1 MTVRLIAHR
10 GASAYAPA
18 NTPAAVTAAAAHG
31 ATDVEIDLHQTAD
44 GQLVVTHDALHGTR
58 FISEM
63 TLCDL
68 AAVQRDAGHPTVRL
82 SEIVETA
89 ADAGLGLYLDVK
101 QLLPGGIEVLA
112 AAIAD
117 HGTLEHTVFA
127 SFRADLA
134 LEAKRRAD
142 LTTSVLFHDP
152 GLDLNSLVACTGCDF
167 LHPCFDVFGDPLAH
181 FTPAWLDR
189 ARRTGAGIITW
200 NTNSD
205 EVADAV
211 LEMGVDGI
219 CADDPAMLVRAVSRR
234 ATSPT
239 RG

>member
-1 MTVRLIAHR
+1 MSVRLIAHR
-10 GASAYAPA
+10 GASADAPA
-18 NTPAAVTAAAAHG
+18 NTPEAVTAAAAHG

-44 GQLVVTHDALHGTR
+44 GHVVVTHDALHGTR

-63 TLCDL
+63 TIRDF
-68 AAVQRDAGHPTVRL
+68 ATSQDDAGHPTVRL
-82 SEIVETA
+82 VDVVHA
-89 ADAGLGLYLDVK
+89 ASDAGLGLYLDVK
-101 QLLPGGIEVLA
+101 QLLPGGIETVADVVDRSA
-112 AAIAD
+112 ARD
-117 HGTLEHTVFA
+117 RTVFA

-134 LEAKRRAD
+134 LEAKRLTD

-200 NTNSD
+200 NTTSE

>member
-1 MTVRLIAHR
+1 MSIRLIAHR

-18 NTPAAVTAAAAHG
+18 NTPEAVTAAAAHG
-31 ATDVEIDLHQTAD
+31 ASDVEIDLHQTAD
-44 GQLVVTHDALHGTR
+44 GHLVVTHDALHGTQ
-58 FISEM
+58 FISEV
-63 TLCDL
+63 TLRDF
-68 AAVQRDAGHPTVRL
+68 AAVQSDAGHPTVHL
-82 SEIVETA
+82 ADIVEA
-89 ADAGLGLYLDVK
+89 AVGADLGLYLDVK
-101 QLLPGGIEVLA
+101 QLLPGGIEL
-112 AAIAD
+112 
-117 HGTLEHTVFA
+117 LEDVIDRGGARNRTVFA

-134 LEAKRRAD
+134 LEAKRVAD

-167 LHPCFDVFGDPLAH
+167 VHPCFDVFGDPLAH

-189 ARRTGAGIITW
+189 ARRTGAGVIAW
-200 NTNSD
+200 NTTTD
-205 EVADAV
+205 AVADAV

-219 CADDPAMLVRAVSRR
+219 CADDPALLVRAMSRR